1 MSSASSSSSSSSSSS
16 KSRKRFTRQQLLKHL
31 EILNTL
37 PVPLPHTLPPSPP
50 ASRES
55 SPALP
60 SKRKGEPSHESER
73 PKRPRTGS
81 VSERQPPAHR
91 YLHSHQPQGSSSHV
105 PVSHQPVAYNS
116 RSEPTEDG
124 EVAEDPVPLPPP
136 SSASLPQPSASA
148 AAPIIAPE
156 VSESI
161 ASAVPIRRP
170 RKGPSPPRW
179 FEQLHDK
186 YHSAGRK
193 LKYSGDARF
202 WSTYPSTHKEYR
214 ALPDP
219 PPHNSPYHKH
229 GGLIARLELLD
240 ALVCFTY
247 SLWCR
252 DHSRR
257 SCNPQTWSTIE
268 AFLEW
273 CKAKWTSEEGINDAE
288 KALCGLIWMIEAFI
302 HARKVTYAARSGLES
317 EVDKIVET
325 AKKSIQAAISEV
337 GSNTALLGG
346 KPQATPPMLPSP
358 ASIVPTNSANST
370 PTNRDGTPSSS
381 GTRST
386 STSSTSAPPVQ
397 SAGPTV
403 PSRLLPHPYNQA
415 GPVPPSHIT
424 AAANKVTVELTPQL
438 ISAFK
443 DQTAGIHAAA
453 NSMRE
458 AQATLTL
465 PIMARFYPRTFAR
478 MIHTTLLPTDEH
490 EPEFE
495 DEEGELFW
503 PGQAISGEGLGWVC
517 LMGQAMIREFGKAYG
532 YKGLQGV
539 VPKPE
544 QPDGRGRS
552 TQRTAPHGS
561 TPASVS
567 GQR

>member
-1 MSSASSSSSSSSSSS
+1 MSSASSSSSSSSSSL
-16 KSRKRFTRQQLLKHL
+16 KSRKRRFTRQQLLKHL

-37 PVPLPHTLPPSPP
+37 PTPPPYTLPPSPP

-60 SKRKGEPSHESER
+60 SKRKCEPAIDSDR

-81 VSERQPPAHR
+81 VSERHPPAQRNPH
-91 YLHSHQPQGSSSHV
+91 LHSSQPSSSHV
-105 PVSHQPVAYNS
+105 PVSHHPVPYNP

-124 EVAEDPVPLPPP
+124 EVAEDPI
-136 SSASLPQPSASA
+136 
-148 AAPIIAPE
+148 AAPSMPQAPHPTASSSIIASQ

-170 RKGPSPPRW
+170 RKGPSAPRW

-202 WSTYPSTHKEYR
+202 WSTYPPTHKEYR

-219 PPHNSPYHKH
+219 PPPNSPYHKF

-268 AFLEW
+268 AFLDW
-273 CKAKWTSEEGINDAE
+273 CKTKWASEEGINDAE
-288 KALCGLIWMIEAFI
+288 KAFCGLIWMIEGFI
-302 HARKVTYAARSGLES
+302 HARKVAYGARSCLED
-317 EVDKIVET
+317 VDRVVAT
-325 AKKSIQAAISEV
+325 ARKDIQASISEAAI

-370 PTNRDGTPSSS
+370 PTNNGTPSSS
-381 GTRST
+381 GTRSA
-386 STSSTSAPPVQ
+386 SASSASEPPAQ
-397 SAGPTV
+397 SVGPSV
-403 PSRLLPHPYNQA
+403 PPRLLPQPYSQGA
-415 GPVPPSHIT
+415 LVPPHIT
-424 AAANKVTVELTPQL
+424 MAANKVTVPITPQL
-438 ISAFK
+438 IGAFK

-458 AQATLTL
+458 AQTTLTL
-465 PIMARFYPRTFAR
+465 PIMARFFPRTFAR
-478 MIHTTLLPTDEH
+478 MIHTTLSPTDEH

-503 PGQAISGEGLGWVC
+503 PGQAVSGEGLGWVC
-517 LMGQAMIREFGKAYG
+517 LMGQAMIREFGKTYG

-544 QPDGRGRS
+544 QTDGRARS